1 MRAHIFHC
9 ARRLHRSHAR
19 SYLVQLEGLPKQSH
33 SFLPDLEH
41 PLFAELCASAR
52 RAKHIHAPAI
62 VVRIGRDA
70 VAGAHRFLGRLVDGL
85 ADLDEVVEDGGVNRV
100 GARGEVVAVG
110 ERLEDLRGQL
120 EPGAVKRRDVAPMP
134 VVPPLGYCLCASR
147 RQYPP
152 KLTCCGR

>member
-1 MRAHIFHC
+1 MRAHVLHC
-9 ARRLHRSHAR
+9 ARCLHRSHAR
-19 SYLVQLEGLPKQSH
+19 SDLVQFESFPKQSH

-85 ADLDEVVEDGGVNRV
+85 ADLDNVVKDGGIDQARRGHGVVLV
-100 GARGEVVAVG
+100 GQ
-110 ERLEDLRGQL
+110 RGQYLRREL
-120 EPGAVKRRDVAPMP
+120 EPWPMEGRDVAP
-134 VVPPLGYCLCASR
+134 VPEDMIRML
-147 RQYPP
+147 
-152 KLTCCGR
+152 